1 MTMKIRCI
9 HCGEY
14 FFPDEET
21 LELISDGYISTF
33 TVNTCDECWEMIN
46 QPPEDYSEMY
56 SDADPGL

>member
-1 MTMKIRCI
+1 MKIRCI

-21 LELISDGYISTF
+21 LELMTEGHISTSD
-33 TVNTCDECWEMIN
+33 VNTCDECWQILN
-46 QPPEDYSEMY
+46 QPPDDLSEMY

>member
-1 MTMKIRCI
+1 MIIRCR

-14 FFPDEET
+14 FYPDEET
-21 LELISDGYISTF
+21 LELISDGYISSA

-46 QPPEDYSEMY
+46 HPHDDTADMY

>member
-1 MTMKIRCI
+1 MKIRCI

-21 LELISDGYISTF
+21 LELISDGYISSS
-33 TVNTCDECWEMIN
+33 TVHTCDECWDMIN
-46 QPPEDYSEMY
+46 QPPNDIMDMI